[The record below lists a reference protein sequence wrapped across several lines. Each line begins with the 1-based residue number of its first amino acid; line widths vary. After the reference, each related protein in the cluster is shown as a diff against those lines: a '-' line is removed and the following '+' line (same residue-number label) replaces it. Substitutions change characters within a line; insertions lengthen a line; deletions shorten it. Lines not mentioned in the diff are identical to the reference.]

1 MENKRNGINLRLG
14 LALVASLVAAS
25 VTSSSR
31 AETIYGV
38 TTSNQLVSFD
48 SASPGAVSS
57 PLAVSGLG
65 AGEQILGIDFRPA
78 TPGVLVGLG
87 SGGNVYSINLGNGA
101 ATSILSGLSLNG
113 SAFGVDFNPVPN
125 ALRVVSNNEQNLRI
139 TAGGTGVINNDA
151 ALNPGNPNIVGAA
164 YSNNVP
170 GGVNGQTTL
179 YVIDSLTDQVLT
191 QGSVNFPPG
200 TSPNT
205 GTLFPVG
212 ALGFDTGENVGFDIS
227 GITGVA
233 FASLTAPTGIAS
245 QLFTINL
252 GTGAATLVGGIGG
265 GTALRGIAVVN
276 VPEPSKLGLLAVGI
290 LALAGIPLLRRRESL
305 AQNSL

>member
-1 MENKRNGINLRLG
+1 MERKSNGFRLCLTLALAAG
-14 LALVASLVAAS
+14 LAAGSA
-25 VTSSSR
+25 TSSS
-31 AETIYGV
+31 AETIYGI
-38 TTSNQLVSFD
+38 TTANQLVNFD
-48 SASPGAVSS
+48 SASPGMVSAPVAVT
-57 PLAVSGLG
+57 GLG

-87 SGGNVYSINLGNGA
+87 SAGNVYSINLNTGA
-101 ATSILSGLSLNG
+101 ATAILSGINLNG
-113 SAFGVDFNPVPN
+113 SGFGVDFNPVPN
-125 ALRVVSNNEQNLRI
+125 ALRIVSNAEQNLRI
-139 TAGGTGVINNDA
+139 TAGGTGVVNNDS

-170 GGVNGQTTL
+170 GGIGGQTTL

-212 ALGFDTGENVGFDIS
+212 ALGFDTNENVGFDIS
-227 GITGVA
+227 GLTGAA

-265 GTALRGIAVVN
+265 GAALRGISVFN
-276 VPEPSKLGLLAVGI
+276 VPEPSVLGMLA
-290 LALAGIPLLRRRESL
+290 AGFMGLIGARVFRRRHSF
-305 AQNSL
+305 AKK

>member
-1 MENKRNGINLRLG
+1 MEKPSNGFRLRLA
-14 LALVASLVAAS
+14 LALAAGLGAAS
-25 VTSSSR
+25 AAPSR
-31 AETIYGV
+31 AETIYGI
-38 TTSNQLVSFD
+38 TTANQLVNFD
-48 SASPGAVSS
+48 SASPGTVSA
-57 PLAVSGLG
+57 PLTVTGLG
-65 AGEQILGIDFRPA
+65 VGEQILGIDFRPA

-87 SGGNVYSINLGNGA
+87 SSGNVYSINRNNGA
-101 ATSILSGLSLNG
+101 ATSILSGVNLNG
-113 SAFGVDFNPVPN
+113 NGFGVDFNPVPN
-125 ALRVVSNNEQNLRI
+125 ALRIVSDAEQNLRI
-139 TAGGTGVINNDA
+139 TAGGTGVVNNDA

-170 GGVNGQTTL
+170 GGASGQTTL

-191 QGSVNFPPG
+191 QGNVNFPPG

-205 GTLFPVG
+205 GTLFSVG
-212 ALGFDTGENVGFDIS
+212 ALGFDTNENVGFDIS

-265 GTALRGIAVVN
+265 GATLRGISVFN
-276 VPEPSKLGLLAVGI
+276 VPEPSVLGLLATGFMSLI
-290 LALAGIPLLRRRESL
+290 GARIFRRRYSV
-305 AQNSL
+305 AAK

>member
-1 MENKRNGINLRLG
+1 MDGKSNSARLRLG
-14 LALVASLVAAS
+14 LALAVSLVAA
-25 VTSSSR
+25 TATTSR
-31 AETIYGV
+31 AETIYGI
-38 TTSNQLVSFD
+38 TTTNQLVNFD
-48 SASPGAVSS
+48 SATPGTVSS
-57 PLAVSGLG
+57 PLAITGLG
-65 AGEQILGIDFRPA
+65 AGEQLLGIDFRPA

-87 SGGNVYSINLGNGA
+87 SGGNVYSINPNTGA
-101 ATSILSGLSLNG
+101 ATSILSGLGLNG
-113 SAFGVDFNPVPN
+113 SGFGVDFNPVPN
-125 ALRVVSNNEQNLRI
+125 ALRIVSNNEQNLRI

-170 GGVNGQTTL
+170 GGANGQTTL

-212 ALGFDTGENVGFDIS
+212 ALGFDTNDNVGFDIS

-233 FASLTAPTGIAS
+233 FASLTAPAGIAS

-265 GTALRGIAVVN
+265 GAALRGISVFN
-276 VPEPSKLGLLAVGI
+276 VPEPSALGLLAVGFMS
-290 LALAGIPLLRRRESL
+290 LVGTRLFRRRYS
-305 AQNSL
+305 AVTK

>member
-1 MENKRNGINLRLG
+1 MESKTNGARLRAA
-14 LALVASLVAAS
+14 LALAVGLVAGSAAA
-25 VTSSSR
+25 SR
-31 AETIYGV
+31 AETIYGI
-38 TTSNQLVSFD
+38 TTANQLVNFD
-48 SASPGAVSS
+48 SASPGTVSA
-57 PLAVSGLG
+57 PLAVTGLG
-65 AGEQILGIDFRPA
+65 VGEQILGIDFRPA

-87 SGGNVYSINLGNGA
+87 SSGNVYTINRNTGA
-101 ATSILSGLSLNG
+101 ATSILSGVNLNG
-113 SAFGVDFNPVPN
+113 NSFGVDFNPVPN
-125 ALRVVSNNEQNLRI
+125 ALRIVGDAEQNLRI
-139 TAGGTGVINNDA
+139 TAGGTGVVNNDA

-164 YSNNVP
+164 YSNNVA

-212 ALGFDTGENVGFDIS
+212 ALGFDTNENVGFDVS
-227 GITGVA
+227 GITGQA

-265 GTALRGIAVVN
+265 GTALRGISVFN
-276 VPEPSKLGLLAVGI
+276 VPEPSALGLLSAGFMS
-290 LALAGIPLLRRRESL
+290 LLGARFFRRRYSLAGSEV
-305 AQNSL
+305 